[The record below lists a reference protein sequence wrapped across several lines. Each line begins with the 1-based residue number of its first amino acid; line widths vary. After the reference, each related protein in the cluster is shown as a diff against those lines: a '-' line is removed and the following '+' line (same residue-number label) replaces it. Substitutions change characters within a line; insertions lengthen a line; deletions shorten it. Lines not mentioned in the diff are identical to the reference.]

1 MKTASARLAI
11 LQAMQKLASM
21 GLNRGSAGNVSVRLR
36 GNQPDSP
43 VVSGSIAK
51 ANAQSLNTTSNFTFL
66 VTPSGVPTDQ
76 LAHHMMV
83 EVNAV
88 GEYQGE
94 FAPSS
99 EWRFHRDIYAARPEI
114 HAVVHTHAPFATT
127 LACLHKD
134 IPPFHYMIAVAGGTT
149 IRCAPYAIFGSQEL
163 SNHAVQAL
171 EDRKACLLAN
181 HGMIAIGK
189 DLNDAMRI
197 AAEVESLCEQYWR
210 ALQIGNPVLLSD
222 SEMSAVLDKF
232 KTYGPNAAGK

>member
-1 MKTASARLAI
+1 MNTASHRLAI
-11 LQAMQKLASM
+11 LQAMQKLESM
-21 GLNRGSAGNVSVRLR
+21 GLNRGSSGNVSVRM
-36 GNQPDSP
+36 SP
-43 VVSGSIAK
+43 SS
-51 ANAQSLNTTSNFTFL
+51 FL

-76 LAHHMMV
+76 LALHMMV
-83 EVNAV
+83 EVDANGVPHGAL
-88 GEYQGE
+88 
-94 FAPSS
+94 APSS
-99 EWRFHRDIYAARPEI
+99 EWRFHHDIYAARPEI

-171 EDRKACLLAN
+171 QDRKACLLAN

-189 DLNDAMRI
+189 NLSDAMRV
-197 AAEVESLCEQYWR
+197 AAEVEGLCEQYWR
-210 ALQIGNPVLLSD
+210 ALQLGDPVLLSN

-232 KTYGPNAAGK
+232 KTYGPNAAGQ

>member
-1 MKTASARLAI
+1 MRTASVRLAI
-11 LQAMQKLASM
+11 LQAMQKLESM
-21 GLNRGSAGNVSVRLR
+21 GLNRGSSGNVSVRLP
-36 GNQPDSP
+36 QDAS
-43 VVSGSIAK
+43 AK
-51 ANAQSLNTTSNFTFL
+51 AEDFSFL

-76 LAHHMMV
+76 LAHQMMV
-83 EVNAV
+83 EVNAC
-88 GEYQGE
+88 GEHQGE
-94 FAPSS
+94 LTPSS

-134 IPPFHYMIAVAGGTT
+134 IPPFHYMIAVAGGST

-163 SNHAVQAL
+163 SDHAVTAL
-171 EDRKACLLAN
+171 QDRKACLLAN

-232 KTYGPNAAGK
+232 KTYGPNAAEQ